1 MARLYDAQGN
11 LMIWE
16 ANAEALTS
24 INVEYGRHEGASYYL
39 VRIPQY
45 TTGGKKITPK
55 VAMTSADGSLEGN
68 KVSALEFAK
77 REHAIFTINGGVFN
91 INTTY
96 LHPHGQ
102 TIVDG
107 VSVTNE
113 LNPDSFSSPISNAEC
128 YPLCI
133 DADGNLSSPY
143 AQGVDTA
150 DMIADGVVH
159 AVTGWGQLIDNYSAT
174 DESKY
179 NEIVHADKLIPCQV
193 IGQYQNGDYCV
204 LTVDGVRGSVQN
216 ESGLTDKQARDLLIA
231 KGVKFAYLLDGGGS
245 TETVIGNRQI
255 NPIYTGNSGRA
266 IPTVIYFDTNE

>member
-1 MARLYDAQGN
+1 MATLYDAYGN
-11 LMIWE
+11 LMVWE
-16 ANAEALTS
+16 AMAEALTS
-24 INVEYGRHEGASYYL
+24 IDIEYGRHNGASYYL
-39 VRIPQY
+39 VRIPRH

-55 VAMTSADGSLEGN
+55 VAMTSTDGSLEGS
-68 KVSALEFAK
+68 KTSALTFAK
-77 REHAIFTINGGVFN
+77 RQNAIFTINGGIFN

-96 LHPHGQ
+96 WHPHGQ

-107 VSVTNE
+107 VSITNE
-113 LNPDSFSSPISNAEC
+113 LNPDSFGSAISEAEC

-143 AQGVDTA
+143 PQGVDTA

-174 DESKY
+174 DETKY
-179 NEIVHADKLIPCQV
+179 NEIVHSGERIPCQI

-204 LTVDGVRGSVQN
+204 LTVDGVRGTVEN
-216 ESGLTDKQARDLLIA
+216 EAGLTDKQARDLLIE

-245 TETVIGNRQI
+245 AETVIGHRQI
-255 NPIYTGNSGRA
+255 NPIYTGTAGRVV
-266 IPTVIYFDTNE
+266 PTVIYFSVDG